1 VSLHASCPQRSAAAD
16 NPISQSESSVVLESC
31 APWASL
37 DQSCSASSIYPKL
50 RAIARSRLR
59 FGRDVLLNTTAL
71 VHESYI
77 RFASAGHSGADHWP
91 TFLRYSPRIMHN
103 IVVECLRRRYAQ
115 VHGAGAVQVDLDTG
129 LAAQSRLGDE
139 LILAVRQAIE
149 QLHTVDARLAQV
161 VEMRY
166 FGGMTEPEIASA
178 LGVAERTVRRDWE
191 KAKLLLAQA
200 FRR

>member
-1 VSLHASCPQRSAAAD
+1 
-16 NPISQSESSVVLESC
+16 
-31 APWASL
+31 
-37 DQSCSASSIYPKL
+37 
-50 RAIARSRLR
+50 
-59 FGRDVLLNTTAL
+59 
-71 VHESYI
+71 
-77 RFASAGHSGADHWP
+77 
-91 TFLRYSPRIMHN
+91 MHN

-115 VHGAGAVQVDLDTG
+115 VHGGGAVQVDLDTG